1 MAWFWSLNS
10 ELSSWF
16 WDYRQLLVT
25 TWVAVL
31 LVIYGGELNAL
42 VRRVMQPYHFLM
54 RMAAFI
60 LLCTFGYGALA
71 VYGQL
76 GINFALIH
84 IDRSWFAGIVIA
96 VYLILSVLAERKRH
110 A

>member
-1 MAWFWSLNS
+1 MDWLWSINS

-16 WDYRQLLVT
+16 WGYRQLLIT
-25 TWVAVL
+25 SWIAVL

-42 VRRVMQPYHFLM
+42 VRRIMQPYHFLL
-54 RMAAFI
+54 RMTAFI

-76 GINFALIH
+76 VINFGLLH
-84 IDRSWFAGIVIA
+84 IDKNWFAGIVILT
-96 VYLILSVLAERKRH
+96 YLILSFLAERKRH

>member
-1 MAWFWSLNS
+1 MDWLWSINS

-16 WDYRQLLVT
+16 WGYRQLLIT
-25 TWVAVL
+25 SWVAVL
-31 LVIYGGELNAL
+31 LVIYGGELNSA
-42 VRRVMQPYHFLM
+42 VRRVMQPYHFLL

-76 GINFALIH
+76 GINFGLLH
-84 IDRSWFAGIVIA
+84 LDKNWFASVVIA
-96 VYLILSVLAERKRH
+96 TYLILSFLAERKRH